1 MKIKDILDRNTF
13 SLSFEVF
20 PPKRDGNI
28 EGLYRTVGELLVW
41 SPDFISVTYGA
52 GGGTRDTTVE
62 IASKIKQ
69 EMKVETL
76 AHLTCVQ
83 ATAGDIADILKQF
96 KRNNIENIMALRGD
110 PPGEDKTF
118 VRTEGGFNYANE
130 LVEFI
135 RAEGDFSIGVAG
147 YPEVHIEAASA
158 DEDLDH
164 LKKKVD
170 AGGEFIV
177 TQIFFENDAFYRF
190 RDRAGRRGIRVPIIP
205 GLFPIFNA
213 KQIPRITE
221 LSNARI
227 PSSYRDSL
235 MGVIDRPEEAEKYG
249 IEFTIRQSENLLS
262 NDVAGLHFCSMNRS
276 SHVIRILSEL
286 PLPERYVPGQ

>member
-1 MKIKDILDRNTF
+1 MKIKDILNRNTF

-20 PPKRDGNI
+20 PPKRDGNVS
-28 EGLYRTVGELLVW
+28 GLYRTIEELLVW

-52 GGGTRDTTVE
+52 GGGTRDTTIQ
-62 IASKIKQ
+62 IASKIKN

-83 ATAGDIADILKQF
+83 ATAADIADILRQF

-110 PPGEDKTF
+110 PPGDDKTF
-118 VRTEGGFNYANE
+118 VTTEGGFSHANE

-135 RAEGDFSIGVAG
+135 RSEGDFSIGVAG
-147 YPEVHIEAASA
+147 YPEVHIEAVSA
-158 DEDLDH
+158 EADLDY
-164 LKKKVD
+164 LRKKVD

-177 TQIFFENDAFYRF
+177 TQIFFENEVFYRF
-190 RDRAGRRGIRVPIIP
+190 RDRAARRGIRVPVIP

-213 KQIPRITE
+213 KQLPKITE

-227 PSSYRDSL
+227 PVSYYESL

-249 IEFTIRQSENLLS
+249 IEFTIRQSEDLLL
-262 NDVAGLHFCSMNRS
+262 NGVAGLHFCSMNRS
-276 SHVIRILSEL
+276 AHVMSILSEL
-286 PLPERYVPGQ
+286 PLPKRYVPGQ